1 MNEVYLTVSA
11 SDLDKIVAALCQR
24 IDSAE
29 SLMRYHASEN
39 GRLKSEIEALRN
51 RYEAVAENG

>member
-11 SDLDKIVAALCQR
+11 SDLDKIIAALCRQ
-24 IDSAE
+24 IDNAE
-29 SLMRYHASEN
+29 SLMRYHAGEN